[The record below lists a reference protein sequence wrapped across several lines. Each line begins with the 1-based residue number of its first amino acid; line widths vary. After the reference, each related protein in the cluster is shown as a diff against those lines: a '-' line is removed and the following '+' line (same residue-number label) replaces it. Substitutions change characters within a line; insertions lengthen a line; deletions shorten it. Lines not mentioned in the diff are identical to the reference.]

1 MRSPARRHD
10 VDLTRSW
17 VRAGTDRLLAVADRL
32 DDTDLRGA
40 SLLPGWSRAH
50 VLSHVARNADALGR
64 LVEWARTGVEHPMY
78 ADEAQRA
85 DEIEAGVGRDADAV
99 RADLRAGAAALD
111 AAFDG
116 LDERTWQASVTNR
129 QGHPM
134 RATVLP
140 WLRVREVWLHA
151 VDLDAG
157 VGLDDCPDDL
167 VDELVLDVVATLG
180 RSDGCPALV
189 LRPLDRH
196 ERWSLAGTTRGD
208 APVVSGPA
216 TDLLLWLVG
225 RSRGEGLGVDPDGT
239 GLPALPR
246 WL

>member
-1 MRSPARRHD
+1 MNPRRHD
-10 VDLTRSW
+10 VATTRSW
-17 VRAGTDRLLAVADRL
+17 VRSGTDRLLAAADRL
-32 DDTDLRGA
+32 DDGDLRGA

-64 LVEWARTGVEHPMY
+64 LVEWASTGVEHPMY

-85 DEIEAGVGRDADAV
+85 EEIEAGVARDAEAV
-99 RADLRAGAAALD
+99 RADLRAGAAALET
-111 AAFDG
+111 AFDG

-151 VDLDAG
+151 ADLDTG
-157 VGLDDCPDDL
+157 LGLDDCPDDL
-167 VDELVLDVVATLG
+167 VDELVLDVVAALG
-180 RSDGCPALV
+180 RSDGCPAVV
-189 LRPLDRH
+189 LRATDRAQP
-196 ERWSLAGTTRGD
+196 WSLGPAAGGG
-208 APVVSGPA
+208 APVVAGPA
-216 TDLLLWLVG
+216 ADLLLWLVG
-225 RSRGEGLGVDPDGT
+225 RSDGRQLGVRPQGT
-239 GLPALPR
+239 GLPDLPR